1 MWYRYETHM
10 HSCEGSACGKSAAAD
25 MVRAYHAAG
34 YAGAVLTDHFIFGN
48 TAIPRDLPWEE
59 RMQRYYDIYLSAK
72 PVADELDFD
81 LFFGIEHNYGNFKE
95 ILIYGVGIDFWK
107 TNSDVPQISVEE
119 LGARIH
125 AAGGFISHAH
135 PFRFKPYMT
144 AFYEPTVSMCDALEV
159 FNYSDPPEMNEKAV
173 TLADQLGLIRT
184 SGADA
189 HWADYE
195 GVGRAGLAFP
205 HRLRTNEELVAA
217 LRSGEGR
224 LIINGEMQ

>member
-34 YAGAVLTDHFIFGN
+34 YTGAVLTDHFIFGN
-48 TAIPRDLPWEE
+48 TAVPRDLPWEE
-59 RMQRYYDIYLSAK
+59 RMQRYYDAYLSAK
-72 PVADELDFD
+72 PTADELDFD
-81 LFFGIEHNYGNFKE
+81 LFFGMEHCYGNYKE
-95 ILIYGVGIDFWK
+95 ILVYGVGADFWK
-107 TNSDVPQISVEE
+107 ANPDIPQISVEE
-119 LGARIH
+119 LGVRIH

-144 AFYEPTVSMCDALEV
+144 AFYEPTVSMCDAIEV
-159 FNYSDPPEMNEKAV
+159 FNYSDPSEMNDKAV
-173 TLADQLGLIRT
+173 ALADQLGLIRM

-189 HWADYE
+189 HSTNYE
-195 GVGRAGLAFP
+195 GVGRAGLAFS
-205 HRLRTNEELVAA
+205 HRLRTNEEFVAA

-224 LIINGEMQ
+224 LIIDGEIR